1 MYKERLATAAHRI
14 MTAAVA
20 LVVTAALAFAGMG
33 LAALSWAAAQVL
45 VVPGT
50 GTQIPEKSKN
60 YIDNSIDYFVNPTG
74 VCGAT
79 STGCHGTGVD
89 YPAQF
94 WPIPLPGWGGLSGA
108 KWNDSVGQGVA
119 SLATQYGISSTNP
132 GGQIVIF
139 GYSQGATVSS
149 RYKTYLSSTNPPAV
163 MPEPGAL
170 QFVLIGNPNRPNG
183 GVFERL
189 AILGTVPIL
198 DATFGQPTPTDTTP
212 LDDGER
218 EVNTT
223 DIAFQYD
230 GVADFPKYPINV
242 LADLNALAGFWYV
255 HGTYIDP
262 RGDTQTGPWQYT
274 STEIEGIIKGCTDNP
289 SGAACQKMPAS
300 DTLYV
305 TLPAKSLPL
314 VQPFLDLADATGT
327 GVVIKPLVAAL
338 QPTLQ
343 TLIET
348 GYDRSDYSSPSP
360 FGIVPLV
367 NPITLARDLIN
378 DVPEGFNAARK
389 TISTGQIP
397 DLPGS
402 TNPNGPST
410 LTTTTDTSRLA
421 ASAAPSEV
429 TVPAEP
435 SELKVPATAPETA
448 IRPNPKKLLSLPQ
461 LTRESV
467 APRPVAAN
475 NDRKTDQVKA
485 EEPGTEGANDTVST
499 PQRPRPVRDLVRTVT
514 GADRSPGVTKHRPAR
529 VKPAA

>member
-14 MTAAVA
+14 MRAAVA

-50 GTQIPEKSKN
+50 GTQVPPPDYLK
-60 YIDNSIDYFVNPTG
+60 NSINYYVDPAIDCTSRG
-74 VCGAT
+74 GCG
-79 STGCHGTGVD
+79 SGIGVD

-94 WPIPLPGWGGLSGA
+94 WPIPLAGWGGLSGK

-119 SLATQYGISSTNP
+119 SLAFQHGVATKNSD

-149 RYKTYLSSTNPPAV
+149 RYKTYLSTSPST
-163 MPEPGAL
+163 MPTATDL

-212 LDDGER
+212 LEDGER

-314 VQPFLDLADATGT
+314 AQPFLDLANATGT

-338 QPTLQ
+338 QPALQ

-410 LTTTTDTSRLA
+410 LTTTT
-421 ASAAPSEV
+421 V
-429 TVPAEP
+429 KVPAEP

-467 APRPVAAN
+467 AARPVAAN

-485 EEPGTEGANDTVST
+485 EEPGTEGPNDTVST
-499 PQRPRPVRDLVRTVT
+499 PQRPRPVRDLVRTIT
-514 GADRSPGVTKHRPAR
+514 GADRSPGVAKHRPAR

>member
-1 MYKERLATAAHRI
+1 M
-14 MTAAVA
+14 A

-60 YIDNSIDYFVNPTG
+60 YIDNSINYYVDPTG
-74 VCGAT
+74 VCGAS

-149 RYKTYLSSTNPPAV
+149 RYKTYLSTSPST
-163 MPEPGAL
+163 MPTATDL

-212 LDDGER
+212 LEDGVR

-255 HGTYIDP
+255 HGTYLDP
-262 RGDTQTGPWQYT
+262 RGGTETGPWQYGQD
-274 STEIEGIIKGCTDNP
+274 EIAGIVKGCTANNA
-289 SGAACQKMPAS
+289 GFGCQKMPAS

-314 VQPFLDLADATGT
+314 TQPFLQLADATGT

-389 TISTGQIP
+389 TISTGNIP
-397 DLPGS
+397 DLPS
-402 TNPNGPST
+402 SKNPNAATVQPAAAEE
-410 LTTTTDTSRLA
+410 LNIQA
-421 ASAAPSEV
+421 ASAVPPTGPVLATTPDPEV
-429 TVPAEP
+429 R
-435 SELKVPATAPETA
+435 
-448 IRPNPKKLLSLPQ
+448 RPDARKLLGLPQ
-461 LTRESV
+461 L
-467 APRPVAAN
+467 PRGPIASPFARSQSRGTAVV
-475 NDRKTDQVKA
+475 RA
-485 EEPGTEGANDTVST
+485 EGTEETPGDGAAPSNR
-499 PQRPRPVRDLVRTVT
+499 PQRPRPLRDLVRTIT
-514 GADRSPGVTKHRPAR
+514 GADKAGGTDKSTGPAKNRPVRA
-529 VKPAA
+529 KPAA